1 MTQYPWFVEKMS
13 SYDADFFAEIEGVM
27 KQALNPDAL
36 DKKTSLL
43 IVLALDAL
51 KGAGEGVKVVAGQAR
66 EAGASDEEIKEALRL
81 AYYVAGMDIIKASVN
96 AF

>member
-1 MTQYPWFVEKMS
+1 
-13 SYDADFFAEIEGVM
+13 
-27 KQALNPDAL
+27 
-36 DKKTSLL
+36 
-43 IVLALDAL
+43 
-51 KGAGEGVKVVAGQAR
+51 VVAGQAR